1 MNTFRRRFALCIDN
15 TGYKVSLIPKKIY
28 EIIPDE
34 EAAKDDFLRIVDESG
49 EDYLYHTSHF
59 VLVEFPVEVEQVL
72 VAA

>member
-1 MNTFRRRFALCIDN
+1 MKTFKRRFALCIDN